1 MLKKRKLGDTDIYLS
16 ELGYGCASL
25 WGKPRFVSEEDA
37 KKLFFTAYDN
47 GIRFFDTGHSYGI
60 AEERLGRCI
69 KELGAGLR
77 QDVVISTKC
86 GTRISPG
93 GGYYHD
99 WSVGWMQRSVAL
111 SMKRLHVKH
120 IDMLQVHGP
129 NIKEISDEM
138 LDWLY
143 KLKSDGIVRAVGINT
158 FDTEVLTYVCRNR
171 LFDFVMLDYN
181 ILRQD
186 REPLISKLYH
196 NKIGVIAG
204 APLAQ
209 SLAYIFPQ
217 EARKKEKES
226 KS

>member
-1 MLKKRKLGDTDIYLS
+1 
-16 ELGYGCASL
+16 
-25 WGKPRFVSEEDA
+25 
-37 KKLFFTAYDN
+37 
-47 GIRFFDTGHSYGI
+47 
-60 AEERLGRCI
+60 
-69 KELGAGLR
+69 
-77 QDVVISTKC
+77 
-86 GTRISPG
+86 
-93 GGYYHD
+93 
-99 WSVGWMQRSVAL
+99 MQRSVAL